1 MLYFPASNGSS
12 SASHPLLSIIIVI
25 RDRAPELKSC
35 LASLEAQI
43 DPPPFEVVIVDDGS
57 SSPIAAGWD
66 GPASPGR
73 IRIARQLPQGIAA
86 ARNRGVEMSRGRWI
100 MFTDSDC
107 ELRPDTLREVA
118 QAVKNAHG
126 HIAFQLRLVG
136 GRSSFVERMEELRLV
151 ATQRATS
158 KPDGH
163 IHYLATGGFV
173 IHGDY
178 ARYSQPLFD
187 PDLVRSE
194 DTALLAQLTAD
205 DNVPVFLNRAIVH
218 HKPRQT
224 ALQYARK
231 HFWMGYRSIAARR
244 VLKKTGHTFIT
255 GRSRFNMIG
264 VMVRHARKENISL
277 VAVAGLLGCHMLNRA
292 GRVAGRLTFHEPA
305 EIPAMPEQ
313 SGIESPLP
321 EPASPVAKTSVR

>member
-1 MLYFPASNGSS
+1 MLYFPAVN
-12 SASHPLLSIIIVI
+12 ASHPLLSIIIVV
-25 RDRAPELKSC
+25 RDRVSELKSC
-35 LASLEAQI
+35 ITSLEAQI

-57 SSPIAAGWD
+57 ASPVTVNWD
-66 GPASPGR
+66 NPTSPGR
-73 IRIARQLPQGIAA
+73 IRIARQLPEGIAA
-86 ARNRGVEMSRGRWI
+86 ARNRGVEISRGRWI

-107 ELRPDTLREVA
+107 ELRPDTLHEVA
-118 QAVKNAHG
+118 QAVKNTQG
-126 HIAFQLRLVG
+126 HIAFQLKLVG

-178 ARYSQPLFD
+178 ARFAQPLFD
-187 PDLVRSE
+187 PSLIRSE

-205 DNVPVFLNRAIVH
+205 DNVPLLLDRAVVQ
-218 HKPRQT
+218 HKPRLT
-224 ALQYARK
+224 TLQYARK

-255 GRSRFNMIG
+255 GRSRFNMVG
-264 VMVRHARKENISL
+264 VMVDHARRENIPL

-292 GRVAGRLTFHEPA
+292 GRVVGRITSHESAAIPAIAEPA
-305 EIPAMPEQ
+305 RMK
-313 SGIESPLP
+313 SSLP
-321 EPASPVAKTSVR
+321 QPASSAKTSVR